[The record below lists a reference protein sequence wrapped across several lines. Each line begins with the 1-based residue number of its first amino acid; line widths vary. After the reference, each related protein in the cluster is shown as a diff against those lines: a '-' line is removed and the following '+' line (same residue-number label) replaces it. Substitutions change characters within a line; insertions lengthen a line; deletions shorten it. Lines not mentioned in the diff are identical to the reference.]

1 MDFAFDVVVFLDLFM
16 ERQTSKL
23 DKCFKHLIGKS
34 YEK

>member
-1 MDFAFDVVVFLDLFM
+1 MDFAFKVVVSDLFM

-23 DKCFKHLIGKS
+23 DKFFKHLIGKS